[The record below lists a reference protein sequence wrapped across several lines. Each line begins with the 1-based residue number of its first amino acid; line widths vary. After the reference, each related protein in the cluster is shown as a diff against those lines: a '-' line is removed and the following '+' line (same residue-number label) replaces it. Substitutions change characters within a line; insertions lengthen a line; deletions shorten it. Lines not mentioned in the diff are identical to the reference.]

1 MTKEELLQEAM
12 EAYNN
17 PETRLS
23 KNLRMHRER
32 YVLRNRD
39 RITNKQNKGSNDMR
53 KGGMVLSTV
62 DNRKVK

>member
-1 MTKEELLQEAM
+1 MTKDELLQEAM
-12 EAYNN
+12 KAYNN

-23 KNLRMHRER
+23 KNISMHRER
-32 YVLRNRD
+32 YMLRNKN

-62 DNRKVK
+62 DNRRNK

>member
-1 MTKEELLQEAM
+1 MTREELYKEAM
-12 EAYNN
+12 ETYNN

-32 YVLRNRD
+32 YMLRNKD

-62 DNRKVK
+62 DNRKNK

>member
-1 MTKEELLQEAM
+1 MTREELLQEAM
-12 EAYNN
+12 EAYKN

-23 KNLRMHRER
+23 KNISMHRER
-32 YVLRNRD
+32 YMLRNKK

-62 DNRKVK
+62 DNRKKK